1 MEPSVQSDQLGN
13 SMKSHLFLAL
23 CMFGLLATSAIAEL
37 PIVISPGTHNYGKI
51 PQHAVANKRF
61 WIRSTSSKPEKISHV
76 IPDCG
81 CTSVVLPDSTIAP
94 GDSVALDLIFHS
106 RAFVGYIVKKPAVKL
121 EGSNENA
128 VIQFYAEVLTKPE
141 AARPLVFDPTKVDV
155 SQLGEKTRRKG
166 TFKMTNFSSNDLT
179 INVVDS
185 SYKSFDITIPKMIK
199 AGQTVEGQVMVHKD
213 MIQAEFEEA
222 FTIELNDDGR
232 TRYAVPVKRLYN
244 PGSFSGK

>member
-1 MEPSVQSDQLGN
+1 
-13 SMKSHLFLAL
+13 MKYRLFLAIMTVGL
-23 CMFGLLATSAIAEL
+23 CAAPAFAEL

-51 PQHAVANKRF
+51 PQHSVANKRF

-106 RAFVGYIVKKPAVKL
+106 RAFVGYIVKRPAVKL

-128 VIQFYAEVLTKPE
+128 VIQFYAEVLTNPE
-141 AARPLVFDPTKVDV
+141 AARPLVFDPVKVDV

-166 TFKMTNFSSNDLT
+166 TFKMTNFTSNDLT

-185 SYKSFDITIPKMIK
+185 SDKSFDITIPSLIK

-213 MIQAEFEEA
+213 MIQFEFEEA

-232 TRYAVPVKRLYN
+232 TRYAIPVKRLYN
-244 PGSFSGK
+244 PGTGDNISGK